1 MTQRLY
7 PLFGEYSTDQA
18 IARGAA
24 NQPGIIAQPTLVLT
38 GPGGGTPTWSIGLGA
53 NASLGFWGWRT
64 PWNIDGG
71 TFTIMED
78 ATVVIAS
85 GVVEPAAGLARHI
98 LLVGRWSWVAGAV
111 GSDGEPLGTFAD
123 AQHAVY
129 EAISGADSATP
140 ADPSVPTTDGGGRKG
155 VVLARIILAH
165 GAAPVIQWIPET
177 MLDLSA
183 MGTAIEARHR
193 RVGDEAHTGRFK
205 VSEPPM
211 EDTDTLRLVDLATR
225 SVKSNASMVY
235 FWLPVPDSWGSD
247 PFLGSI
253 GGTNAIS
260 ASGDDIVFDP
270 SDPTLLDVGTDGY
283 YEFLGETHSQ
293 YNTDLHDMRVQIWK
307 RPAGTSGPSDVKIY
321 ENGQPN
327 NQGGIDSPVFCV
339 VSAVVGD
346 KFYLKAVGKRSLGA
360 YVRCSFMG
368 TQAATMPLDITTG
381 DWTGMELSGQTYP
394 KIVTQT
400 LTASNAVGA
409 VSWAITGG
417 TGAAFAS
424 VSGATLTINFPST
437 GTWTLDLQATDASLA
452 VAAKTITLTLNA
464 YGVVTLVITTTDK
477 NFVAYGYPY
486 SVSFGLTSS
495 GGDLPITWAVVADAD
510 TTLPSAAVSGSTLT
524 GSVSAGGTWTV
535 KVQATDSASTPQVV
549 TKIITVTVEDWTSGD
564 VCFEADSTYVL
575 MADGTGRILSSVSP
589 GEKVL
594 TLHEESHERGM
605 RGMRPFLVTDLT
617 LKVAPAGEPNGIRVN
632 GIECTP
638 GHTWAIPGQWAR
650 ADRLKT
656 GDAIVGRDGT
666 TTNTAEAHAS
676 VEAMATP
683 IRRLG
688 SLGTKGGTF
697 MVGATATGPWF
708 LVHNVYYGS

>member
-38 GPGGGTPTWSIGLGA
+38 GPGGGTPTWSLGLGN

-64 PWNIDGG
+64 PWMIDGG
-71 TFTIMED
+71 AFTIMED

-85 GVVEPAAGLARHI
+85 GVVEPAAGLTRHI

-129 EAISGADSATP
+129 EAISGTDSATP
-140 ADPSVPTTDGGGRKG
+140 TDPSVPTTDGGGRRG

-165 GAAPVIQWIPET
+165 GATPVLEWVPET
-177 MLDLSA
+177 MLDLAA
-183 MGTAIEARHR
+183 MGAAIEARHR
-193 RVGDEAHTGRFK
+193 RVGDEVHTGRFK
-205 VSEPPM
+205 VTEPPM

-225 SVKSNASMVY
+225 SVKTNASMVY
-235 FWLPVPDSWGSD
+235 FWLPIPDSWGSA
-247 PFLGSI
+247 PIVGSI
-253 GGTNAIS
+253 GGANAIS
-260 ASGDDIVFDP
+260 DSGADVTFDL
-270 SDPTLLDVGTDGY
+270 SDPTLLDIATDGY
-283 YEFLGETHSQ
+283 YEFLGETYGH
-293 YNTDLHDMRVQIWK
+293 YNTDQHDCKVEIWK
-307 RPAGTSGPSDVKIY
+307 RPAGTSGASDTMVHAS
-321 ENGQPN
+321 GMPN
-327 NQGGIDSPVFCV
+327 NNGGIDKPIFAML
-339 VSAVVGD
+339 SAVIGD
-346 KFYLKAVGKRSLGA
+346 KFYLKAVGKRSNGA
-360 YVRCSFMG
+360 FVRCSFVG
-368 TQAATMPLDITTG
+368 TQAATSPLAITNG
-381 DWTGMELSGQTYP
+381 DWEGMELSGQTYP

-409 VSWAITGG
+409 VTWAITGG
-417 TGAAFAS
+417 TAAGFSS
-424 VSGATLTINFPST
+424 VSGDTLTTNFPST
-437 GTWTLDLQATDASLA
+437 GTWTLDLQATDAALS
-452 VAAKTITLTLNA
+452 VAAKTINLTLNA

-477 NFVAYGYPY
+477 GFVAYGYPY
-486 SVSFGLTSS
+486 GVSFGLASS
-495 GGDLPITWAVVADAD
+495 GGDSPITWAIVAGAD
-510 TTLPSAAVSGSTLT
+510 TTLPSAAVSGSTVT

-549 TKIITVTVEDWTSGD
+549 TKILNVTVEDWTSGD

-594 TLHEESHERGM
+594 TLHEASHERGL

-617 LKVAPAGEPNGIRVN
+617 LKDAPAGEPNGVRVN

-638 GHTWAIPGQWAR
+638 GHTWAVPGQWAR

-656 GDAIVGRDGT
+656 GDPIVGRDGT

-676 VEAMATP
+676 VEAMAAP